1 MTDTLQML
9 RYDKIDSTNARARR
23 LAAEGDGR
31 NLLILA
37 REQSA
42 GRGRLN
48 RSFYSPADTGLYMT
62 LLYYPDR
69 PISELCGLT
78 CAVALAASLAIEQ
91 TCGLSPQIK
100 WVNDLYLDGRKVCG
114 VLCESFGTPRGTA
127 IAIGI
132 GVNLTTRDFPAAL
145 QGIAGSLQ
153 AAVDP
158 ELLARTI
165 CENLFPYLQSGDS
178 TLWLEGYRARF
189 MLHGIPVTC
198 MTQGTTFPATVQDVT
213 AEGALIVTTRDGSS
227 HILYAGEVSIS
238 ATDPSSPYFKSEFGG
253 I

>member
-1 MTDTLQML
+1 MADTLRTL
-9 RYDKIDSTNARARR
+9 HYDIIDSTNAQARR
-23 LAAEGDGR
+23 LAAAGDGQ
-31 NLLILA
+31 NLLLLA

-42 GRGRLN
+42 GRGRMN
-48 RSFYSPADTGLYMT
+48 RSFYSPANTGLYMT

-69 PISELCGLT
+69 PITELPGLT

-91 TCGLSPQIK
+91 TCNLFPQIK

-114 VLCESFGTPRGTA
+114 VLCESFGTPCGTA

-132 GVNLTTRDFPAAL
+132 GINLTTRDFPATL
-145 QGIAGSLQ
+145 SGIAGSLQ

-158 ELLARTI
+158 EVLAISI
-165 CENLFPYLQSGDS
+165 CKNLFPYLQSGDS

-189 MLHGIPVTC
+189 MLRGVPINCITPDA
-198 MTQGTTFPATVQDVT
+198 TFPAIAQDVT
-213 AEGALIVTTRDGSS
+213 AQGALIVTTEDGRS

-238 ATDPSSPYFKSEFGG
+238 ATDPASPYFKPNFGG